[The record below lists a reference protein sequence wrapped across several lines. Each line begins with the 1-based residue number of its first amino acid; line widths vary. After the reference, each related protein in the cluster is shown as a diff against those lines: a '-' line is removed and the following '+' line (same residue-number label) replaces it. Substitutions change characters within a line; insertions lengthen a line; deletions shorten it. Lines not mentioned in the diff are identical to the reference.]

1 MLHYLRLVALIG
13 LALAA
18 GSASADD
25 SHRGRDPAP
34 PKVILDTDFNT
45 ISDDGQA
52 LAMLAQLDAA
62 GKLDL
67 LGITVATGNAWL
79 EQETS
84 DALKAVERL
93 GIERSVGVYVGA
105 KYPLLHDY
113 DAYLYEVATFGPPI
127 DYVGAFASPPP
138 TSSSRP
144 RPAARRLRDAHAA
157 AAPARDRLHHRADPP
172 LSAPGS
178 ILEIAPP
185 TNLAM
190 AIRKDPGIVPLI
202 KQIVTMAGQIYVAG
216 NAYNDAAEFNW
227 WTDPE
232 AVQIVLR
239 AAVPKVILPLDLTN
253 NVPLTKPVYRADR
266 QPPAGHA
273 DHPAVRRC
281 LRAVLRFGAGAVSA
295 LHLGHHGARV
305 LVDPSFATATR
316 DLWVDMSTTFDANY
330 GKSIVYESNPYPVDP
345 GAAAVEGRVRVRH
358 RALLRVLRRPAD
370 PAGAGAGRRRRRRP
384 LSRIVSALYDYRA
397 STGSFRAA
405 AHDRRISDVLVMLPP
420 RRSPR
425 PRGVLC
431 HERAHAPSRAQDTAP
446 YWQFPELC

>member
-1 MLHYLRLVALIG
+1 MLLELRLCALVALS
-13 LALAA
+13 LAA
-18 GSASADD
+18 GFASADE

-67 LGITVATGNAWL
+67 LGVTVATGNAWL

-93 GIERSVGVYVGA
+93 GIDRSVGVYVGA

-113 DAYLYEVATFGPPI
+113 DAYLDEVATFGAAI

-138 TSSSRP
+138 TSRSDLVAPPDGFATHTRP
-144 RPAARRLRDAHAA
+144 QAQHAV
-157 AAPARDRLHHRADPP
+157 DFLIEQIHRYPHQV
-172 LSAPGS
+172 S

-202 KQIVTMAGQIYVAG
+202 KQVVTMAGQIYVAG
-216 NAYNDAAEFNW
+216 NAYNDVAEFNW

-232 AVQIVLR
+232 SVKIVLR

-253 NVPLTKPVYRADR
+253 NVPLTKPVYLQIANHRPVTPITKLYTDAYA
-266 QPPAGHA
+266 PFFGSAPAPYPLYIW
-273 DHPAVRRC
+273 DTT
-281 LRAVLRFGAGAVSA
+281 A
-295 LHLGHHGARV
+295 LAY
-305 LVDPSFATATR
+305 LVDPTFATTTR

-330 GKSIVYESNPYPVDP
+330 GKSIVYDSNPTPSIP
-345 GAAAVEGRVRVRH
+345 
-358 RALLRVLRRPAD
+358 LLQSSKVVFA
-370 PAGAGAGRRRRRRP
+370 
-384 LSRIVSALYDYRA
+384 
-397 STGSFRAA
+397 F
-405 AHDRRISDVLVMLPP
+405 
-420 RRSPR
+420 
-425 PRGVLC
+425 
-431 HERAHAPSRAQDTAP
+431 DTARFYAFYVDLLTRP
-446 YWQFPELC
+446 VPVRGGR